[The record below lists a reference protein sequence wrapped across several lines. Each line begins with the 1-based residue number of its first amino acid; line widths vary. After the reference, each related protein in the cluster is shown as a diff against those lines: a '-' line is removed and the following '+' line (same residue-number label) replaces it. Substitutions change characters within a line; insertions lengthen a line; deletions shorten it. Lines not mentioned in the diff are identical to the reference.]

1 MKKFSP
7 LFVFASLVIF
17 AGPALAESPLS
28 LYGSLP
34 SGRRGSVYLGC
45 INCHKMDSDALS
57 NQFGD
62 YGGQFSETSVYYK
75 FGDYGSQFSDVSACN
90 PRAQNPPFVMDEN
103 GRFLGFLTLNTRLN
117 GTVIPPR
124 LLGACR

>member
-1 MKKFSP
+1 MKKLFSF
-7 LFVFASLVIF
+7 LVFVNLLTC
-17 AGPALAESPLS
+17 AGSALAESQLS

-34 SGRRGSVYLGC
+34 GGRRGAVYLGC
-45 INCHKMDSDALS
+45 VNCNKMDSDALA

-62 YGGQFSETSVYYK
+62 YGSQFSSTSIYSK

-90 PRAQNPPFVMDEN
+90 PRAQNPPFIMDED
-103 GRFLGFLTLNTRLN
+103 GKLRGFVTLNTRFN

-124 LLGACR
+124 LFGACR